1 MSSSQKQLHTEAQN
15 LLRKLISK
23 RNWLAS
29 NKESKFR
36 PSVEKEIT
44 DIQEKYWQS
53 LRKINLSEN
62 ES

>member
-1 MSSSQKQLHTEAQN
+1 MSTSKEQLSTEAQN

-23 RNWLAS
+23 RHWLAS

-44 DIQEKYWQS
+44 DIQKKYWQA

>member
-1 MSSSQKQLHTEAQN
+1 MSQSKEQLHNEAQN

-36 PSVEKEIT
+36 PSVENEINK
-44 DIQEKYWQS
+44 IQEKYWQS
-53 LRKINLSEN
+53 LRAINLSEN